1 MDFLFQHQES
11 FLTFIGTV
19 MIGLLPFVNRF
30 LDKLTSN
37 RIVEDLFWLISQ
49 LEDGKLTEE
58 ELDETV
64 KKIKKYLN

>member
-1 MDFLFQHQES
+1 
-11 FLTFIGTV
+11 

>member
-11 FLTFIGTV
+11 LLTFIGTAA
-19 MIGLLPFVNRF
+19 IALLPFVNRF

-64 KKIKKYLN
+64 KKIKKYLK